1 MNREVPGSHHRIVRQ
16 RAPHSGGRHSVPDFL
31 GKTGKDPNERLRVW
45 WVPRW
50 KQGWGAAGSAG
61 TSRTASGG
69 TRGAGHVGQTPLG
82 HGACGTPG
90 TEPAVLRRVD
100 TRGWL
105 LLVVTAKVKLLANK
119 GRGEGEETDIQ
130 RGARARAC
138 YSLRLLVG
146 TRAQTLWGGN
156 CDGACRPAVAGTP
169 SDPVTL
175 LQDRVLPSAGRS
187 PHCSCPR

>member
-1 MNREVPGSHHRIVRQ
+1 MNREVPGSHHRTVRQ

-31 GKTGKDPNERLRVW
+31 GKTGKDPNERLRVR

-82 HGACGTPG
+82 HGACTPQTCRHAGLAAAGGDGKGQTGGQQGAWGRRGTG
-90 TEPAVLRRVD
+90 
-100 TRGWL
+100 
-105 LLVVTAKVKLLANK
+105 
-119 GRGEGEETDIQ
+119 IQ

-138 YSLRLLVG
+138 YSSRLLVG

-156 CDGACRPAVAGTP
+156 CDGACRSAVAGTP

-175 LQDRVLPSAGRS
+175 LQDRVLRKCRSLTSLLTPSLI
-187 PHCSCPR
+187 CL